1 MRAPRCAVVV
11 QEPTSPP
18 LGRGGDKGTMNWVS
32 KDSKVGKACKSTG
45 AKGGRAPFLGTF
57 KYCFCSCPAG
67 PGQNLQ
73 KMIKIGWRG
82 ISALQT

>member
-45 AKGGRAPFLGTF
+45 AKGGRAPFLGGPSYVREHSYIVF
-57 KYCFCSCPAG
+57 IPAR
-67 PGQNLQ
+67 PGRD
-73 KMIKIGWRG
+73 KICKK
-82 ISALQT
+82 